1 MIHKNCCHLSPNFHC
16 DVMVGIMVIGL
27 GVLGGAV
34 IVIAI
39 HRRQRQAAQVAGQA
53 LLQATEAGDVVQMET
68 LLAQGAEVNARNA
81 HGWTPLHV
89 AAAGGDPTVV
99 ALLLGHGAD
108 VHAQSHIGTTPLDN
122 ATLRGSRK
130 AVIDLLLA
138 HGATSDSIWDAS
150 F

>member
-1 MIHKNCCHLSPNFHC
+1 
-16 DVMVGIMVIGL
+16 MVGMLVIGL

-34 IVIAI
+34 LVMAAC
-39 HRRQRQAAQVAGQA
+39 RRQRQAAQVAGQA
-53 LLQATEAGDVVQMET
+53 LLQATETGDVEQMET
-68 LLAQGAEVNARNA
+68 LLAQGADVNARNA

-99 ALLLGHGAD
+99 ALLLHHRAD

-122 ATLRGSRK
+122 ATMRGSRK

-138 HGATSDSIWDAS
+138 HGANPDSAWDAA

>member
-1 MIHKNCCHLSPNFHC
+1 
-16 DVMVGIMVIGL
+16 MVGALVIGL
-27 GVLGGAV
+27 GVLSAAV
-34 IVIAI
+34 LVMAVR
-39 HRRQRQAAQVAGQA
+39 RRQRQAAQVAGQA
-53 LLQATEAGDVVQMET
+53 LLQATETGDVEQMEM
-68 LLAQGAEVNARNA
+68 LLAQGADVNARNA

-99 ALLLGHGAD
+99 ALLLRHRAD

-122 ATLRGSRK
+122 ATMRGSRK

-138 HGATSDSIWDAS
+138 HGANPDSAWDAS

>member
-1 MIHKNCCHLSPNFHC
+1 
-16 DVMVGIMVIGL
+16 MVGMLVIGL

-34 IVIAI
+34 LVMAVC
-39 HRRQRQAAQVAGQA
+39 RRQRQAAQVAGQA
-53 LLQATEAGDVVQMET
+53 LLQATEIGDVEQMET
-68 LLAQGAEVNARNA
+68 LLAQGADVNARNA

-99 ALLLGHGAD
+99 ALLLRHRAD

-122 ATLRGSRK
+122 ATMRGSRQ

-138 HGATSDSIWDAS
+138 HGANPDSVWDAA

>member
-1 MIHKNCCHLSPNFHC
+1 MGRMLL
-16 DVMVGIMVIGL
+16 IGL

-34 IVIAI
+34 LVMAVC
-39 HRRQRQAAQVAGQA
+39 RRQRQAAQVAGQA
-53 LLQATEAGDVVQMET
+53 LLQATEIGDVEQMET
-68 LLAQGAEVNARNA
+68 MLAQGADVNARNA

-99 ALLLGHGAD
+99 ALLLRHKAD

-122 ATLRGSRK
+122 ATMRGSRQ

-138 HGATSDSIWDAS
+138 HGANPDSAWDAA